1 MKTIAE
7 IKAEFNNCDLN
18 NLDDFI
24 KLYSDDKRAG
34 VAKIIESAFK
44 KIDAYNKELE
54 RLEIITQFEK
64 KVSING
70 C

>member
-24 KLYSDDKRAG
+24 KQYSDDKRAG
-34 VAKIIESAFK
+34 VAKII
-44 KIDAYNKELE
+44 
-54 RLEIITQFEK
+54 
-64 KVSING
+64 
-70 C
+70 